1 MNNITVNGKSY
12 ICSGKN
18 IVVRNGKVIV
28 DGELIE
34 EGLSGNVH
42 IHFNGD
48 LASLDCTDATIS
60 GNVMGDVNAT
70 SLRCNDINGNVDA
83 TSVKCNIVTGKVDAV
98 SVKMKK

>member
-48 LASLDCTDATIS
+48 LASLEQPSVVTS
-60 GNVMGDVNAT
+60 WVM
-70 SLRCNDINGNVDA
+70 
-83 TSVKCNIVTGKVDAV
+83 
-98 SVKMKK
+98 